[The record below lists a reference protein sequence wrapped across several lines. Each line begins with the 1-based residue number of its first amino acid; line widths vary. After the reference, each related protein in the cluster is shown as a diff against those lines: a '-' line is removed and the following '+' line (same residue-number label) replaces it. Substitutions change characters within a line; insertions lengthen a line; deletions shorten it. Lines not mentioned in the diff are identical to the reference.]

1 LIQLSGARDEVDENG
16 KLVCDATRQLWY
28 EAIVRRVSSNEAW
41 QQIKAAYAAGIG
53 LREIARKMNGPEG
66 TVLARAKRERW
77 TQQIEAAKQAAALT
91 QSNAITPMQSIA
103 AVMQERGERYR
114 ERIAGV
120 SERVVGHIEAMCPD
134 EILTR
139 SAQFEKIDT
148 IARRTFGLNEA
159 PSNQGSLTL
168 SVLTNHAVVQVKAQ
182 GAPGLTNLDEE
193 Q

>member
-1 LIQLSGARDEVDENG
+1 
-16 KLVCDATRQLWY
+16 
-28 EAIVRRVSSNEAW
+28 
-41 QQIKAAYAAGIG
+41 
-53 LREIARKMNGPEG
+53 M
-66 TVLARAKRERW
+66 LARAKREGW
-77 TQQIEAAKQAAALT
+77 TQQIQAAKDATAST
-91 QSNAITPMQSIA
+91 QSNAITPVQSIA

-159 PSNQGSLTL
+159 PSGHGSLTL
-168 SVLTNHAVVQVKAQ
+168 SVLTNHAIVQVKATLPTVPS
-182 GAPGLTNLDEE
+182 AAE
-193 Q
+193 

>member
-1 LIQLSGARDEVDENG
+1 MVRSYCAASDLERSLAADQSSLRCRDWPAGNS
-16 KLVCDATRQLWY
+16 AQ
-28 EAIVRRVSSNEAW
+28 NECA
-41 QQIKAAYAAGIG
+41 Q
-53 LREIARKMNGPEG
+53 G

-77 TQQIEAAKQAAALT
+77 TRQIEAAKQAAALT

-114 ERIAGV
+114 ERVASV
-120 SERVVGHIEAMCPD
+120 SERVIGHVEAMHPD
-134 EILTR
+134 EILNR

-168 SVLTNHAVVQVKAQ
+168 SVLTNHAVVQVNAQ